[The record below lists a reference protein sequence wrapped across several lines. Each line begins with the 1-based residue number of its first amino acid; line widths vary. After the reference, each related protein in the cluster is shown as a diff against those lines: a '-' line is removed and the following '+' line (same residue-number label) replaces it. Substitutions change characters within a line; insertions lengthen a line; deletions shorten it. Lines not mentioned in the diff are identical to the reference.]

1 MSTEANSRWWESY
14 LATSVVKQ
22 ITIGLVLAVGAA
34 LTLWGLVQM
43 PWPVASAFAWGS
55 LIRYAIFLVIGT
67 FAVAL
72 VGRWTKLN
80 SIVAGGLIACAI
92 AILAGAVWPLVVTI
106 WFAISCYV
114 VGQFFLLFLKVDA
127 TKVTGITAFLVG
139 ACIYGTAIG
148 LLAHYPVNYP
158 GLYGLALAVPVLL
171 GWRSIHAATHSLRE
185 CLTSP

>member
-43 PWPVASAFAWGS
+43 LWPVASAFAWGS

-106 WFAISCYV
+106 C
-114 VGQFFLLFLKVDA
+114 VGRHAVLMGLQFVLTF
-127 TKVTGITAFLVG
+127 
-139 ACIYGTAIG
+139 IG
-148 LLAHYPVNYP
+148 YDIASVPKRVLH
-158 GLYGLALAVPVLL
+158 GRHLY
-171 GWRSIHAATHSLRE
+171 
-185 CLTSP
+185 